1 LNEEKKKE
9 ILKLSQKENE
19 IIETFTKKLNS
30 QTNLYSYEHFL
41 EDFKQFNET
50 IKKNIKSY
58 IENLQENE
66 NNEYFKKYINR
77 YFEKYENNDNKLN
90 LLINEIMILFIK
102 AKDTNLSPGER
113 QNLKEKIEEMIV
125 DFLKNKY
132 YVVTIRDDDR
142 QGNYETFVYHEGIYK
157 KDAISYL
164 SEDIRKI
171 FGQSYSSQKANK
183 IISKIQVDTFEEA
196 EEFFKEQDVYKIP
209 VLNGILNIKTRK
221 LEAFNPKYRFFNK
234 LPVVYNPEND
244 CKKIKKFLADIV
256 KESSDVDLLQ
266 EMIGFSI
273 LREYRYEKAFMLS
286 GNGRNG
292 KSKLLQLIKLLLGI
306 ENCSSIS
313 LQDLE
318 NDDFSKSNLL
328 NKLVN
333 IAGDI
338 SNEAI
343 KNAGNFKALTGRDLI
358 TANRKFKNHIKF
370 INYAKMFFSSNE
382 LPTTYDL
389 TEAFFMRWII
399 IDFPYKFI
407 SEEEYKKSED
417 KINLKIRNEKIIEE
431 ITSQEEMSGL
441 LNFAL
446 EGLERLEKN
455 RDFTYSK
462 QTEEVKKIWL
472 RKSNSFNAFCM
483 DCLEED
489 YNSYIVKQELKSNY
503 VKYCRIY
510 KLKIAGDKAIK
521 NILSTTFGASESQL
535 STENKMRVWTGIKFL
550 PEQGEQGILPLYQ
563 NSTISYIGE
572 KPCESCDTY
581 DNKNISL
588 KEFDDKIEEE
598 LVFNEVLDLI
608 GKDPISFEELQN
620 KLNLSELDLQNQL
633 KILRQNG
640 DILENPAG
648 IYILLK

>member
-1 LNEEKKKE
+1 MSDLKEHFEEFEKKHTHKDNPEFQKDLQEIKAKFGTKEYEEQYKQLLIKHDSETADNVKLSNIIKDVAMIRGKAGDSNLKPAERSNLNEE
-9 ILKLSQKENE
+9 S
-19 IIETFTKKLNS
+19 
-30 QTNLYSYEHFL
+30 
-41 EDFKQFNET
+41 
-50 IKKNIKSY
+50 
-58 IENLQENE
+58 
-66 NNEYFKKYINR
+66 
-77 YFEKYENNDNKLN
+77 
-90 LLINEIMILFIK
+90 
-102 AKDTNLSPGER
+102 
-113 QNLKEKIEEMIV
+113 EEMIV
-125 DFLKNKY
+125 NFLKEKY
-132 YVVTIRDDDR
+132 HVVTIRDDDR

-209 VLNGILNIKTRK
+209 VLNGILNIKTKK

-244 CKKIKKFLADIV
+244 CKKIKKFLSDIV

-273 LREYRYEKAFMLS
+273 LRDYRYEKAFMLS

-292 KSKLLQLIKLLLGI
+292 KSKLLQLIKILLGI

-318 NDDFSKSNLL
+318 NDDFSKSNLQ

-338 SNEAI
+338 SHEAI
-343 KNAGNFKALTGRDLI
+343 KHTGNFKALTGRDLI

-370 INYAKMFFSSNE
+370 VNYAKMFFSANE

-389 TEAFFMRWII
+389 TEAFFLRWII
-399 IDFPYKFI
+399 IDFPFKFV
-407 SEEEYKKSED
+407 SEEEYDQAENKS
-417 KINLKIRNEKIIEE
+417 NLKIRNEKIIED
-431 ITSQEEMSGL
+431 IASEEELSGL

-446 EGLERLEKN
+446 EGLYRLESK

-462 QTEEVKKIWL
+462 QTEEVKKEWL

-489 YNSYIVKQELKSNY
+489 YDSYIVKQDLKSNY
-503 VKYCRIY
+503 VRYCRTH
-510 KLKIAGDKAIK
+510 KLKIASDKAIK
-521 NILSTTFGASESQL
+521 NILSNTFGASESQ
-535 STENKMRVWTGIKFL
+535 SSDENKKRIWTGIKL
-550 PEQGEQGILPLYQ
+550 IEEQGEQGEQGILPYRQ
-563 NSTISYIGE
+563 NNIISIRDE
-572 KPCESCDTY
+572 KPCDTCDTC
-581 DNKNISL
+581 DSENAVLDEKKKSL
-588 KEFDDKIEEE
+588 TEINNEQGQKLLHDSDKILDEK
-598 LVFNEVLDLI
+598 LEV
-608 GKDPISFEELQN
+608 EVE
-620 KLNLSELDLQNQL
+620 
-633 KILRQNG
+633 
-640 DILENPAG
+640 DI
-648 IYILLK
+648 